1 MSRICPHCNYARK
14 PDDTAPDW
22 QCPACEKAYVKAG
35 SPLPPQGLREYG
47 PNVPPARRSGAGRW
61 LLVLLAFGA
70 AFWFGSPLL
79 QQRSSPIATASASQP
94 EVRLYATE
102 WCGYCKMTREF
113 FAANGIRYT
122 EYDIEKSSEA
132 LKEHRKLGGNGVP
145 LIVVG
150 DDVIKGWNEGAL
162 RQLLAPWVKG

>member
-47 PNVPPARRSGAGRW
+47 PNVQPARRSGAGRW

-79 QQRSSPIATASASQP
+79 QQRSSPIATRLGQP
-94 EVRLYATE
+94 A
-102 WCGYCKMTREF
+102 
-113 FAANGIRYT
+113 
-122 EYDIEKSSEA
+122 
-132 LKEHRKLGGNGVP
+132 
-145 LIVVG
+145 
-150 DDVIKGWNEGAL
+150 
-162 RQLLAPWVKG
+162 